1 MSPPQNGALSA
12 DEVLATTRAVR
23 RRLDLGRPVE
33 RKLLREC
40 LGLAQQAPSGG
51 NAQPWHFVFVTDASK
66 RSRIASIY
74 REVAEEVLPRPETID
89 EPDRRRVYGSAWFL
103 VEHLGEVPVLMIP
116 CVSWQR
122 DEEPGVGGPGAWA
135 SVLQATWSF
144 MLAARARGLG
154 TAWTSIHLRRER
166 EVADLLGIPYEQVR
180 QAALIPVAHAHETAF
195 RPAARGPIE
204 EIEHWE
210 RW

>member
-1 MSPPQNGALSA
+1 MAPPQTGALSA

-33 RKLLREC
+33 RELLREC
-40 LGLAQQAPSGG
+40 LRLAQQAPSGG
-51 NAQPWHFVFVTDASK
+51 NGQPWHFVFVTDASQ
-66 RSRIASIY
+66 RSRIGSIY
-74 REVAEEVLPRPETID
+74 REVAEEVLPRPETIN

-103 VEHLGEVPVLMIP
+103 VEHMGDVPVLMIP
-116 CVSWQR
+116 CVSWPR
-122 DEEPGVGGPGAWA
+122 DEEPGDAGPGMWA

-144 MLAARARGLG
+144 MLAARVRGLG

-180 QAALIPVAHAHETAF
+180 QAALIPVAYAQETAF
-195 RPAARGPIE
+195 RPASRRPIE

>member
-1 MSPPQNGALSA
+1 VAPPQSGAASA

-33 RKLLREC
+33 RELLREC
-40 LGLAQQAPSGG
+40 LRLAQQAPSGG
-51 NAQPWHFVFVTDASK
+51 NGQPWHFVFVTDPSK
-66 RSRIASIY
+66 RSLIASIY
-74 REVAEEVLPRPETID
+74 REVAEQVLPRPETID

-103 VEHLGEVPVLMIP
+103 VEHLSEVPVLMIP
-116 CVSWQR
+116 CVTWPR
-122 DEEPGVGGPGAWA
+122 DEGAGGVGPGMWA

-154 TAWTSIHLRRER
+154 TAWTSIHLQRER

-180 QAALIPVAHAHETAF
+180 QAALIPVAYAHESAF
-195 RPAARGPIE
+195 RPASRPAIE

-210 RW
+210 HW